1 MLGFISLLSVAA
13 VAAML
18 LSISAAYAQPAD
30 LERYD
35 VKYGDKVFE
44 VRASMPGEGRIGA
57 IQVFPEYGSI
67 FLTLDADT
75 EAEEGELRMILPRSL
90 IDSKS
95 EEGDDSGFLVIVDG
109 EDVEYSELS
118 SSEVERELLIP
129 LPEGSFEIEI
139 FGTQVLPE
147 FHSGFVLLAAAVTA
161 IIALIMGFR
170 RSSLFN
176 GTGPR

>member
-1 MLGFISLLSVAA
+1 VLGFISLLSVAA
-13 VAAML
+13 VAAL
-18 LSISAAYAQPAD
+18 LLNVFGAYAQPAD
-30 LERYD
+30 LERYE
-35 VKYGDKVFE
+35 VKYGDQVFE

-75 EAEEGELRMILPRSL
+75 EAGEGELRMILPRSL
-90 IDSKS
+90 IDSKTD
-95 EEGDDSGFLVIVDG
+95 EGGDSGFLVIVDG
-109 EDVEYSELS
+109 EDVEYSEPS

-129 LPEGSFEIEI
+129 LPEGSFELEI

-147 FHSGFVLLAAAVTA
+147 FQFGFVLLAAAVAAT
-161 IIALIMGFR
+161 ITIMMWFR

-176 GTGPR
+176 RSSPC